1 MSRINQRLNGIDPL
15 SYVGVDAYQPN
26 DFIMKNRD
34 PLTTDYNNFYVGTW
48 WLNTDTHSLFFLAAL
63 SNGVATWIN
72 ISEASGVVDTL
83 TGNSGGAV
91 GPTAGNINVVG
102 DGSTISIVGNPGTN
116 TLTVSAILTTP
127 LSTLTGNS
135 GGAVSPTM
143 GNINIVGTGGITV
156 VGNPGTSTLTVT
168 PSSTAA
174 ISFVT
179 QSGTATPSAGALT
192 INGANGLTTSGAGN
206 TVTIA
211 NSGSLTTSFITNPAT
226 GTATPAAGVI
236 TFAAGANTTISAA
249 GSTVT
254 VNNTGAGGG
263 GPTYATGTFTPNFT
277 ISGSSVGITYSTQ
290 FGAYLKIGNIV
301 FMNTLITT
309 NHMPGQGNITIP
321 SFPFTP
327 TQSGTSSAEVMNNAI
342 TSTKYN
348 YISQDY
354 NAPMT
359 GTIQGSF
366 SGLSFTNVSSSNS
379 GNVLSMSTTGFYF
392 A

>member
-34 PLTTDYNNFYVGTW
+34 PLTTDYNNFSIGTW
-48 WLNTDTHSLFFLAAL
+48 WLNTDTNSLFFLAAL
-63 SNGVATWIN
+63 ANGIATWIN
-72 ISEASGVVDTL
+72 ISEASGAVETL

-91 GPTAGNINVVG
+91 GPTAGNVNVLG
-102 DGSTISIVGNPGTN
+102 DGSTISIIGNPGTN
-116 TLTVSAILTTP
+116 TLTISAILATP

-143 GNINIVGTGGITV
+143 GNINILGSSGIIV
-156 VGNPGTSTLTVT
+156 AGNPGTSTLTVT
-168 PSSTAA
+168 PSTTAA

-179 QSGTATPSAGALT
+179 QSGTATPAAGALT
-192 INGANGLTTSGAGN
+192 INGASGLTTTGAGN
-206 TVTIA
+206 TVTVA
-211 NSGSLTTSFITNPAT
+211 NNGSLTTSFITSPAT

-263 GPTYATGTFTPNFT
+263 GPSYTTGTFTPNFT
-277 ISGSSVGITYSTQ
+277 INGTAVGITYSTQ
-290 FGAYLKIGNIV
+290 FGAYARIGNIV
-301 FMNTLITT
+301 FMNTLIET
-309 NHMPGQGNITIP
+309 NHITNQGLITIP
-321 SFPFTP
+321 SFPIAPALF
-327 TQSGTSSAEVMNNAI
+327 STSSTAVMNNAI
-342 TSTKYN
+342 TITKYN

-354 NAPMT
+354 DVAML
-359 GTIQGSF
+359 GFIRGSF
-366 SGLSFTNVSSSNS
+366 SGATTVNVSSNNS

-392 A
+392 V